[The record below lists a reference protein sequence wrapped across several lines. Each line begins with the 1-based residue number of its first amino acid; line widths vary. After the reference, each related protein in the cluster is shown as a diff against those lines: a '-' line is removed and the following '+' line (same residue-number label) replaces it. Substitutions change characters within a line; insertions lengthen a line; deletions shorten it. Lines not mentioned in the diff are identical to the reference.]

1 MDIFKKLGSIQ
12 HLQSTSEIELF
23 NIIKNKKINVSSFP
37 TIIIYDTDSF
47 AQIKAKFTSKTW
59 YNTELYYNNILTANI
74 LIYIDYT
81 SNVLEAYTI
90 SVSTEL
96 TPCDINP
103 IISVGCISTNR
114 SDQLGN
120 PIDEVIPSVVVQEA
134 SKSLIPTSDSLSLAA
149 IVIGIGIVLYL
160 ITKQKS

>member
-1 MDIFKKLGSIQ
+1 MNTLKKIGTIQ

-47 AQIKAKFTSKTW
+47 TQIKAKFTSKTW
-59 YNTELYYNNILTANI
+59 YNTELYSNNTLTANI

-90 SVSTEL
+90 TVATEL
-96 TPCDINP
+96 APCNINP
-103 IISVGCISTNR
+103 IISVGCVSTSR

-120 PIDEVIPSVVVQEA
+120 SIDEVIPSAVVQEA
-134 SKSLIPTSDSLSLAA
+134 SKSLIPTLDSLGLAA
-149 IVIGIGIVLYL
+149 IAIGIGIVLYL